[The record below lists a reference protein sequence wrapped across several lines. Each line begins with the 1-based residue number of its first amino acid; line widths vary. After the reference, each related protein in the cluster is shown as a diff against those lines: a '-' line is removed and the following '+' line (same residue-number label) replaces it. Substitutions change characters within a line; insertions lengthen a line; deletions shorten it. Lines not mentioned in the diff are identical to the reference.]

1 MDKKKE
7 QLRNEFL
14 QNQEILNK
22 AKEKL
27 KQEFVGLD
35 IIINEIIDSV
45 SSWYLFPDMQ
55 EKPVVIN
62 LWGLTGVGKSSLVN
76 RLVDLI
82 GFSNRHYRF
91 DVGGLS
97 GKNNMNI
104 INQLTDLH
112 IKENNRPVVIS
123 FDEFQHAKS
132 IDEDD
137 KEQIKSEDRIIWKIL
152 DNGKFDTDLASYRI
166 AERFSDIIS
175 YLYYII
181 NKGVKAK
188 NGVVV
193 SQKDIYIETKNYY
206 KLNNASKKDRKKI
219 FAKYDN
225 IDLLLIGE
233 NYYELFYNSTP
244 ELFANEFKVK
254 EKLLSL
260 NEKETLEFVK
270 NILALYLQP
279 TTIDCT
285 KSIVFIIGNLDEAY
299 TMSHNY
305 NPDLSADEFHELSLK
320 INISD
325 IKKALKKRFRN
336 EEIARLGN
344 THIIYPAFNSDS
356 FKKIINM
363 ELNKIILK
371 VYKKLK
377 ISLEFD
383 ESITELIYKEGVYP
397 TQGTRPIFTTINQII
412 NSKLATIATTM
423 ILHNIESD
431 SVRLGFKDNIMHIDY
446 IYKTKTVFS
455 IKEKLELKLEKLRK
469 SKRDDMQ
476 AITAVHESGHAIC
489 SVFLMQ
495 TVPELIYS
503 KTAETD
509 NCGFVYTKYKW
520 NYISKK
526 EILNRLTVFLGGY
539 VAEKF
544 VFGIENITTGAES
557 DINSATRFISEM
569 LKVCGMGEVPA
580 KYQVEDIMTNMYL
593 HDNDNQIN
601 KEIKQWIIS
610 AVNLAEKLFKKQETL
625 LLQMANYLSDNRMMP
640 KELLQN
646 YCERYGSDFSSDSI
660 IKNGDLM
667 FYRKHLKQKVEN
679 TELRTKELP
688 VNTYEISLNKNNNY

>member
-1 MDKKKE
+1 
-7 QLRNEFL
+7 
-14 QNQEILNK
+14 
-22 AKEKL
+22 
-27 KQEFVGLD
+27 
-35 IIINEIIDSV
+35 
-45 SSWYLFPDMQ
+45 
-55 EKPVVIN
+55 
-62 LWGLTGVGKSSLVN
+62 
-76 RLVDLI
+76 
-82 GFSNRHYRF
+82 
-91 DVGGLS
+91 
-97 GKNNMNI
+97 
-104 INQLTDLH
+104 
-112 IKENNRPVVIS
+112 
-123 FDEFQHAKS
+123 
-132 IDEDD
+132 
-137 KEQIKSEDRIIWKIL
+137 
-152 DNGKFDTDLASYRI
+152 
-166 AERFSDIIS
+166 
-175 YLYYII
+175 
-181 NKGVKAK
+181 
-188 NGVVV
+188 
-193 SQKDIYIETKNYY
+193 
-206 KLNNASKKDRKKI
+206 
-219 FAKYDN
+219 
-225 IDLLLIGE
+225 
-233 NYYELFYNSTP
+233 
-244 ELFANEFKVK
+244 
-254 EKLLSL
+254 
-260 NEKETLEFVK
+260 
-270 NILALYLQP
+270 
-279 TTIDCT
+279 
-285 KSIVFIIGNLDEAY
+285 
-299 TMSHNY
+299 
-305 NPDLSADEFHELSLK
+305 
-320 INISD
+320 
-325 IKKALKKRFRN
+325 
-336 EEIARLGN
+336 
-344 THIIYPAFNSDS
+344 
-356 FKKIINM
+356 
-363 ELNKIILK
+363 
-371 VYKKLK
+371 
-377 ISLEFD
+377 
-383 ESITELIYKEGVYP
+383 LIYKEGVYP

-660 IKNGDLM
+660 IKNGDL
-667 FYRKHLKQKVEN
+667 
-679 TELRTKELP
+679 LP
-688 VNTYEISLNKNNNY
+688 I